1 MDLIKNDAKKIK
13 DLTIQPNDFSSNN
26 NDDDNKTS
34 YSDPLNPDKN
44 DIWKPEHNT
53 ILSEWADKAMCYRWL
68 HFRSFM
74 IYNRLNISFTVPVII
89 ISTLTGTANFAAK
102 QFTWEYLS
110 LVIGGFN
117 IFAGIVSTI
126 QHFLKISELNEAHR
140 VASLSWDKFYRNIK
154 LELSKNPDDRIS
166 VHNMLKIYKE
176 EFDRLMET
184 CPIIEQKVINA
195 FNLEFKNDPN
205 FENVKKPE
213 ICSSLISTSE
223 SVYKIPVLDKNNIV
237 INIDDTPKKK
247 IIDQLKT
254 ENLVLKMKNFNVIKE
269 KNRKIVFD
277 FKNEFE
283 KIHNREPLDEEV
295 INNLKDKL
303 DEETIKSFL

>member
-1 MDLIKNDAKKIK
+1 MAQKNNEKSVK
-13 DLTIQPNDFSSNN
+13 DLTVEANDFN
-26 NDDDNKTS
+26 NDEGEIKT
-34 YSDPLNPDKN
+34 DPLNPDKN

-68 HFRSFM
+68 HFRSYM
-74 IYNRLNISFTVPVII
+74 NYNRLNISFTVPVII

-102 QFTWEYLS
+102 QFTWPYLS

-117 IFAGIVSTI
+117 ILAGIVSTI

-184 CPIIEQKVINA
+184 CPIIEQKVIND
-195 FNLEFKNDPN
+195 FINEFKKDPN
-205 FENVKKPE
+205 FNNVKKPE
-213 ICSSLISTSE
+213 ICAL
-223 SVYKIPVLDKNNIV
+223 
-237 INIDDTPKKK
+237 
-247 IIDQLKT
+247 
-254 ENLVLKMKNFNVIKE
+254 LVA
-269 KNRKIVFD
+269 
-277 FKNEFE
+277 
-283 KIHNREPLDEEV
+283 
-295 INNLKDKL
+295 
-303 DEETIKSFL
+303 TA